1 MIKKILIANRGE
13 IALRII
19 RACNELGIKTVSIFS
34 ESDELSLHTRF
45 SNEAICIGP
54 SISSKSYLNIPSIIS
69 AAELTNCDAIHPGYG
84 FLSENSEFA
93 KICIENSMIFIGPH
107 PDTIDLMGDKSE
119 ARKTVKKLGLSI
131 IPGSEDIIKEI
142 DDCRSIAHEIGYPV
156 MIKASSGG
164 GGKGLRIVHSESE
177 LENSFNSAQSEAKAS
192 FNDDR
197 VYLEKFIEEPRH
209 IEIQI
214 ISDSKGN
221 TISLGERECSIQR
234 RNQKIIEESPS
245 IAVDENLRKKMSEVA
260 IKISNSVNYLG
271 VGTIEFLLDKYNNF
285 YFMEMNT
292 RVQVE
297 HPVTEMVT
305 GIDIIKTQ
313 IRCHGNYTHS
323 DWMYKIKPRGHSIE
337 CRITAEDPYNNF
349 MPSPGKVTS
358 LHLPSGMG
366 VRFDTHLFAGYE
378 IPPFYDSMI
387 CKLIV
392 HDRTRI
398 EAINKM
404 KCALKEV
411 VIEGVKTIIPYQ
423 LFILNNK
430 DFINGNINTNFLN
443 KLNHLGSKN
452 ESNR

>member
-1 MIKKILIANRGE
+1 MINKILIANRGE

-19 RACNELGIKTVSIFS
+19 RACKELEIKTVAVYS
-34 ESDELSLHTRF
+34 ESDELSLHTKYAD
-45 SNEAICIGP
+45 EAICIGP
-54 SISSKSYLNIPSIIS
+54 SISSQSYLNIASIIS
-69 AAELTNCDAIHPGYG
+69 AAELTDSDAIHPGYG
-84 FLSENSEFA
+84 FLSENSEFS
-93 KICIENSMIFIGPH
+93 KICKESNILFIGP
-107 PDTIDLMGDKSE
+107 DSGTIDLMGDKSE
-119 ARKTVKKLGLSI
+119 ARKTVEKLGLSI
-131 IPGSEDIIKEI
+131 IPGSKDVIESLEE
-142 DDCRSIAHEIGYPV
+142 CRNVAAAIGYPI

-164 GGKGLRIVHSESE
+164 GGKGMRIVYSESE
-177 LENSFNSAQSEAKAS
+177 LESSLKSAQAESQAS

-197 VYLEKFIEEPRH
+197 VYLEKFIEQPRH

-214 ISDSKGN
+214 ISDSHGN

-234 RNQKIIEESPS
+234 RNQKIIEEAPS
-245 IAVDENLRKKMSEVA
+245 VAVDEDLRSRMSDSA
-260 IKISNSVNYLG
+260 IKIAKSVNYVG

-305 GIDIIKTQ
+305 DIDIIKTQ
-313 IRCHGNYTHS
+313 IKCHDNYMLPS
-323 DWMYKIKPRGHSIE
+323 WMKNIKPRGHSIE
-337 CRITAEDPYNNF
+337 CRITAEDPYKNF

-366 VRFDTHLFAGYE
+366 VRTDTHLFAGYE

-392 HDRTRI
+392 HGNDRN
-398 EAINKM
+398 EAIKKM
-404 KCALKEV
+404 NSALDEI

-423 LFILNNK
+423 QFILKNQK
-430 DFINGNINTNFLN
+430 FIDGDISTNFLN
-443 KLNHLGSKN
+443 ELNTI
-452 ESNR
+452 EE

>member
-1 MIKKILIANRGE
+1 MINKILIANRGE

-19 RACNELGIKTVSIFS
+19 RACNELGIKTVSVFS
-34 ESDELSLHTRF
+34 ESDELSLHTKF
-45 SNEAICIGP
+45 SDEAICIGP
-54 SISSKSYLNIPSIIS
+54 SISTKSYLNIPSIIS

-93 KICIENSMIFIGPH
+93 KICKESNILFIGPT
-107 PDTIDLMGDKSE
+107 PDTIDLMGDKSQ
-119 ARKTVKKLGLSI
+119 ARKTVQNLGLNI
-131 IPGSEDIIKEI
+131 IPGSKDVI
-142 DDCRSIAHEIGYPV
+142 DNISDCRIIAKEIGYPV

-164 GGKGLRIVHSESE
+164 GGKGMRIVSSEE
-177 LENSFNSAQSEAKAS
+177 KLESSFNSAQSEAKAS
-192 FNDDR
+192 FNDER

-214 ISDSKGN
+214 ASDSRGN

-234 RNQKIIEESPS
+234 RNQKIIEEAPS
-245 IAVDENLRKKMSEVA
+245 IAVNEDLRNRMSEVA
-260 IKISNSVNYLG
+260 IKIANSVSYIG

-297 HPVTEMVT
+297 HPVTEMIT

-313 IRCHGNYTHS
+313 IKCHDNYVFP
-323 DWMYKIKPRGHSIE
+323 DWMYQIKPRGHSIE

-349 MPSPGKVTS
+349 MPNPGKITS

-366 VRFDTHLFAGYE
+366 VRLDTHLFAGYE

-392 HDRTRI
+392 HDKTRI

-404 KCALKEV
+404 KSALKEI

-430 DFINGNINTNFLN
+430 KFIDGDINTNFLN
-443 KLNHLGSKN
+443 ELNSI
-452 ESNR
+452 EE

>member
-1 MIKKILIANRGE
+1 MINKILIANRGE

-19 RACNELGIKTVSIFS
+19 RACREMGIKTVAVYS
-34 ESDELSLHTRF
+34 EADELSLHTRF
-45 SNEAICIGP
+45 ADEAVCIGP
-54 SISSKSYLNIPSIIS
+54 PLSSKSYLNIPSIIS
-69 AAELTNCDAIHPGYG
+69 AAELTNSDAIHPGYG

-93 KICIENSMIFIGPH
+93 NICIENNITFIGP
-107 PDTIDLMGDKSE
+107 DSKTIDLMGDKSQ
-119 ARKTVKKLGLSI
+119 ARKTVEALGLSI
-131 IPGSEDIIKEI
+131 IPGSKDIIQNIEECKEVA
-142 DDCRSIAHEIGYPV
+142 SNIGYPV

-164 GGKGLRIVHSESE
+164 GGKGMRIVKKEDE
-177 LENSFNSAQSEAKAS
+177 LESSLSSAQAEAKAS
-192 FNDDR
+192 FNDNR

-214 ISDSKGN
+214 ISDSHGN

-234 RNQKIIEESPS
+234 RNQKIIEEAPS
-245 IAVDENLRKKMSEVA
+245 VAVNEELRSKMSDSA
-260 IKISNSVNYLG
+260 IKIAKSVNYLG

-297 HPVTEMVT
+297 HPVTELIS

-313 IRCHGNYTHS
+313 IRCHDNFMLPN
-323 DWMYKIKPRGHSIE
+323 WMHKLKPRGHSIE
-337 CRITAEDPYNNF
+337 CRINAEDPYKDF
-349 MPSPGKVTS
+349 MPSPGKILS

-366 VRFDTHLFAGYE
+366 VRTDTHIYVDYE

-392 HDRTRI
+392 HASNRK
-398 EAINKM
+398 EAIKKM
-404 KCALKEV
+404 RSALDEF

-423 LFILNNK
+423 KFILDNER
-430 DFINGNINTNFLN
+430 FIEGNFSTNFLN
-443 KLNHLGSKN
+443 ELNTI
-452 ESNR
+452 EE

>member
-1 MIKKILIANRGE
+1 MINKILIANRGE

-19 RACNELGIKTVSIFS
+19 RACKELQIKTVAVYSK
-34 ESDELSLHTRF
+34 SDELSLHTKF
-45 SNEAICIGP
+45 ADEAICIGP
-54 SISSKSYLNIPSIIS
+54 SVSTKSYLNIASIIS
-69 AAELTNCDAIHPGYG
+69 AAELTDSDAIHPGYG
-84 FLSENSEFA
+84 FLSENSEFS
-93 KICIENSMIFIGPH
+93 KICKESNILFIGP
-107 PDTIDLMGDKSE
+107 DAETIDLMGDKSE
-119 ARKTVKKLGLSI
+119 ARKTVENLGLSI
-131 IPGSEDIIKEI
+131 IPGSKDVIESVEECKKV
-142 DDCRSIAHEIGYPV
+142 ANEIGYPV

-164 GGKGLRIVHSESE
+164 GGKGMRIVNEE
-177 LENSFNSAQSEAKAS
+177 LDLENSFKSAQAESLAS

-214 ISDSKGN
+214 ISDSRGN

-234 RNQKIIEESPS
+234 RNQKIIEEAPS
-245 IAVDENLRKKMSEVA
+245 VAVDENLRQKMSESA
-260 IKISNSVNYLG
+260 IKIAKSVNYLG

-313 IRCHGNYTHS
+313 IKCHDNYILPTWMGN
-323 DWMYKIKPRGHSIE
+323 IKPRGHSIE
-337 CRITAEDPYNNF
+337 CRITAEDPYKNF

-366 VRFDTHLFAGYE
+366 VRTDTHLFAGYK

-392 HDRTRI
+392 HGNSRGD
-398 EAINKM
+398 AIKKM
-404 KCALKEV
+404 NSALSEI

-423 LFILNNK
+423 QFILKNQK
-430 DFINGNINTNFLN
+430 FIDGDISTNFLN
-443 KLNHLGSKN
+443 ELNTI
-452 ESNR
+452 EE

>member
-1 MIKKILIANRGE
+1 MINKILIANRGE

-19 RACNELGIKTVSIFS
+19 RACKELEIKTVAVYS
-34 ESDELSLHTRF
+34 ESDELSLHTKF
-45 SNEAICIGP
+45 ADEAICIGP
-54 SISSKSYLNIPSIIS
+54 AASTKSYLNIASIIS
-69 AAELTNCDAIHPGYG
+69 AAELTDSDAIHPGYG
-84 FLSENSEFA
+84 FLSENSEFS
-93 KICIENSMIFIGPH
+93 KICKESNILFIGPNAE
-107 PDTIDLMGDKSE
+107 TIDLMGDKSQ
-119 ARKTVKKLGLSI
+119 ARKTVGNLGLSI
-131 IPGSEDIIKEI
+131 IPGSKDV
-142 DDCRSIAHEIGYPV
+142 IANLDECKIVANEIGYPV

-164 GGKGLRIVHSESE
+164 GGKGMRIVHAESE
-177 LENSFNSAQSEAKAS
+177 LENSLKSAQAESLAS

-214 ISDSKGN
+214 ISDSRGN

-234 RNQKIIEESPS
+234 RNQKIIEEAPS
-245 IAVDENLRKKMSEVA
+245 VAVDEDLRKKMSESA
-260 IKISNSVNYLG
+260 IKIAKSVNYVG
-271 VGTIEFLLDKYNNF
+271 VGTIEFLLDKHNNF

-313 IRCHGNYTHS
+313 IKCHDNYILPP
-323 DWMYKIKPRGHSIE
+323 WMENINPRGHSIE
-337 CRITAEDPYNNF
+337 CRITAEDPYKNF

-366 VRFDTHLFAGYE
+366 VRTDTHLFAGYE

-392 HDRTRI
+392 HGNSRI

-404 KCALKEV
+404 NSALNEI

-423 LFILNNK
+423 KFILKNQK
-430 DFINGNINTNFLN
+430 FIDGDINTNFLN
-443 KLNHLGSKN
+443 ELNTI
-452 ESNR
+452 EE

>member
-19 RACNELGIKTVSIFS
+19 RACNELDIKTVSVFS

-45 SNEAICIGP
+45 SDEAICIGP
-54 SISSKSYLNIPSIIS
+54 SISSKSYLNIPSILS

-93 KICIENSMIFIGPH
+93 KICIDNNMIFIGAH
-107 PDTIDLMGDKSE
+107 HETINLMGNKSE
-119 ARKTVKKLGLSI
+119 ARKTVKNLGLSI
-131 IPGSEDIIKEI
+131 IPGSKDIIEHV
-142 DDCRSIAHEIGYPV
+142 DDCRSIANEIGYPL

-164 GGKGLRIVHSESE
+164 GGKGLRIVYSESE

-192 FNDDR
+192 FGDDR
-197 VYLEKFIEEPRH
+197 VYLEKFIEKPRH

-214 ISDSKGN
+214 VSDSIGN
-221 TISLGERECSIQR
+221 TLSLGERECSIQR

-245 IAVDENLRKKMSEVA
+245 VAVDKNLRKDMSEVA
-260 IKISNSVNYLG
+260 IKIANSVNYQG
-271 VGTIEFLLDKYNNF
+271 VGTVEFLLDRNNNF
-285 YFMEMNT
+285 FFMEMNT

-305 GIDIIKTQ
+305 GVDIIKTQ
-313 IRCHGNYTHS
+313 IGCHDNFIFP
-323 DWMYKIKPRGHSIE
+323 DWMYQIKPRGHSIE

-349 MPSPGKVTS
+349 MPSPGKITS

-366 VRFDTHLFAGYE
+366 VRLDTHIFAGYE

-392 HDRTRI
+392 HDKTRI

-404 KCALKEV
+404 KCALQEI

-430 DFINGNINTNFLN
+430 NFINGNITTNFLN
-443 KLNHLGSKN
+443 ELTSI
-452 ESNR
+452 EE

>member
-1 MIKKILIANRGE
+1 MINKILIANRGE

-19 RACNELGIKTVSIFS
+19 RACKELQIKTVAVYSK
-34 ESDELSLHTRF
+34 SDELSLHTKF
-45 SNEAICIGP
+45 ADEAICIGP
-54 SISSKSYLNIPSIIS
+54 SVSTKSYLNIASIIS
-69 AAELTNCDAIHPGYG
+69 AAELTDSDAIHPGYG
-84 FLSENSEFA
+84 FLSENSEFS
-93 KICIENSMIFIGPH
+93 KICKESNILFIGP
-107 PDTIDLMGDKSE
+107 DAETIDLMGDKSE
-119 ARKTVKKLGLSI
+119 ARKTVEKLGLSI
-131 IPGSEDIIKEI
+131 IPGSKDVIESVEECKKV
-142 DDCRSIAHEIGYPV
+142 ANEIGYPV

-164 GGKGLRIVHSESE
+164 GGKGMRIVNEE
-177 LENSFNSAQSEAKAS
+177 LDLENSFKSAQAESLAS

-214 ISDSKGN
+214 ISDSRGN

-234 RNQKIIEESPS
+234 RNQKIIEEAPS
-245 IAVDENLRKKMSEVA
+245 VAVDENLRQKMSESA
-260 IKISNSVNYLG
+260 IKIAKSVNYVG

-313 IRCHGNYTHS
+313 IKCHDNYILPT
-323 DWMYKIKPRGHSIE
+323 WMENIKPRGHSIE
-337 CRITAEDPYNNF
+337 CRITAEDPYKNF

-366 VRFDTHLFAGYE
+366 VRTDTHLFAGYE

-392 HDRTRI
+392 HGNCRGD
-398 EAINKM
+398 AIKKM
-404 KCALKEV
+404 NSALSEI

-423 LFILNNK
+423 QFILKNQK
-430 DFINGNINTNFLN
+430 FIDGNISTNFLN
-443 KLNHLGSKN
+443 ELNTI
-452 ESNR
+452 EE

>member
-1 MIKKILIANRGE
+1 MINKILIANRGE

-19 RACNELGIKTVSIFS
+19 RACKELQIKTVAVYSK
-34 ESDELSLHTRF
+34 SDELSLHTKF
-45 SNEAICIGP
+45 ADEAICIGP
-54 SISSKSYLNIPSIIS
+54 SVSTKSYLNIASIIS
-69 AAELTNCDAIHPGYG
+69 AAELTDSDAIHPGYG
-84 FLSENSEFA
+84 FLSENSEFS
-93 KICIENSMIFIGPH
+93 KICKESNILFIGPEAE
-107 PDTIDLMGDKSE
+107 TIDLMGDKSE
-119 ARKTVKKLGLSI
+119 ARKTVENLGLSI
-131 IPGSEDIIKEI
+131 IPGSKDVIESVEECKKV
-142 DDCRSIAHEIGYPV
+142 ANEIGYPV

-164 GGKGLRIVHSESE
+164 GGKGMRIVNEE
-177 LENSFNSAQSEAKAS
+177 LDLENSFKSAQAESLAS

-214 ISDSKGN
+214 ISDSRGN

-234 RNQKIIEESPS
+234 RNQKIIEEAPS
-245 IAVDENLRKKMSEVA
+245 VAVDENLRQKMSESA
-260 IKISNSVNYLG
+260 IKIAKSVNYLG

-313 IRCHGNYTHS
+313 IKCHDNYILPTWMGN
-323 DWMYKIKPRGHSIE
+323 IKPRGHSIE
-337 CRITAEDPYNNF
+337 CRITAEDPYKNF

-366 VRFDTHLFAGYE
+366 VRLDTHLFAGYE

-392 HDRTRI
+392 HGNSRGD
-398 EAINKM
+398 AIKKM
-404 KCALKEV
+404 NSALSEI

-423 LFILNNK
+423 QFILKNQK
-430 DFINGNINTNFLN
+430 FIDGDISTNFLN
-443 KLNHLGSKN
+443 ELNTI
-452 ESNR
+452 EE

>member
-1 MIKKILIANRGE
+1 MINKILIANRGE

-19 RACNELGIKTVSIFS
+19 RACKELGIKTVAVYS
-34 ESDELSLHTRF
+34 ESDELSLHTKF
-45 SNEAICIGP
+45 ADEAICIGP
-54 SISSKSYLNIPSIIS
+54 PVSTKSYLNIASIIS
-69 AAELTNCDAIHPGYG
+69 AAELTDSDAIHPGYG
-84 FLSENSEFA
+84 FLSENSEFS
-93 KICIENSMIFIGPH
+93 KICKESNILFIGP
-107 PDTIDLMGDKSE
+107 DAETIDLMGDKSQ
-119 ARKTVKKLGLSI
+119 ARKTVENLGLSI
-131 IPGSEDIIKEI
+131 IPGSKDIIKDLEE
-142 DDCRSIAHEIGYPV
+142 CKEVASKIGYPV

-164 GGKGLRIVHSESE
+164 GGKGMRIVQSETE
-177 LENSFNSAQSEAKAS
+177 LESSLKSAQAESQAS

-214 ISDSKGN
+214 ISDSRGN

-234 RNQKIIEESPS
+234 RNQKIIEEAPS
-245 IAVDENLRKKMSEVA
+245 VAVNEDLRSRMSESA
-260 IKISNSVNYLG
+260 IKIAKSVNYIG
-271 VGTIEFLLDKYNNF
+271 VGTIEFLLDKHNNF

-305 GIDIIKTQ
+305 DIDIIKTQ
-313 IRCHGNYTHS
+313 IKCHDNYILPS
-323 DWMYKIKPRGHSIE
+323 WMKDIKPRGHSIE
-337 CRITAEDPYNNF
+337 CRITAEDPYKNF

-366 VRFDTHLFAGYE
+366 VRADTHLFAGYE

-392 HDRTRI
+392 HGNNRE
-398 EAINKM
+398 EAIKKM
-404 KCALKEV
+404 SSALNEI

-423 LFILNNK
+423 RFILENQR
-430 DFINGNINTNFLN
+430 FIDGDINTNFLN
-443 KLNHLGSKN
+443 ELNTI
-452 ESNR
+452 EE